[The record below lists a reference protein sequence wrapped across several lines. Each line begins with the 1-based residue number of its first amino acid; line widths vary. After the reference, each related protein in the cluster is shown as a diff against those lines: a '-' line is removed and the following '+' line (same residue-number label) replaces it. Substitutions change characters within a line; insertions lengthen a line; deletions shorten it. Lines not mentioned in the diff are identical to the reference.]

1 VVHPLSALAESLA
14 ARRLPDDPCCPGVP
28 PGAWGRAS
36 GAAVTMAMRQRRA
49 SRTRGV
55 LAACAVL
62 LAPGVALGQGFST
75 APLSTPAAMPSDS
88 LPVTARAFLDWLR
101 AQDTATFNTRAQEIR
116 EHLYALVG
124 GIVRQRFASAH
135 STDVPQ
141 GDTTLA
147 ALFTW
152 ADRFGVPGAGEVAR
166 AISATAPAA
175 VTPNPE
181 DGFHLSFSASAFSLA
196 TEHGK
201 WMVRFPY
208 FFMIGAITRQHL
220 ANGIDNDVATLSTLT
235 AANSAAVGGASQAT
249 ILLLSGQ
256 TADLPSYVGF
266 WLKQLQISPTDTI
279 ATPIPQAMRSY
290 RHFDAA
296 SHLWTEL
303 VALQIPSGSLVVVYV
318 GLDGTYQTN
327 RPHFLDLL
335 TSLRVHQ

>member
-1 VVHPLSALAESLA
+1 
-14 ARRLPDDPCCPGVP
+14 
-28 PGAWGRAS
+28 
-36 GAAVTMAMRQRRA
+36 VTMAVMHRRG
-49 SRTRGV
+49 SRIRGV
-55 LAACAVL
+55 LVACALRV
-62 LAPGVALGQGFST
+62 APGVALSQGFST

-88 LPVTARAFLDWLR
+88 LPATARGFLDWLR
-101 AQDTATFNTRAQEIR
+101 TQDTATFNSHAQELR

-135 STDVPQ
+135 SIDVPQ
-141 GDTTLA
+141 DDTTLA

-175 VTPNPE
+175 MTPDPD
-181 DGFHLSFSASAFSLA
+181 DGFQLSLSASAYSLA

-208 FFMIGAITRQHL
+208 FFMIGATTRQHL
-220 ANGIDNDVATLSTLT
+220 ANGIDNDVVTLSTLT

-256 TADLPSYVGF
+256 TADLPSYTAF
-266 WLKQLQISPTDTI
+266 WLQQLQISPTDTI
-279 ATPIPQAMRSY
+279 ANPVPQATRSY

-303 VALQIPSGSLVVVYV
+303 VALRIPSGSLVVVYI
-318 GLDGTYQTN
+318 GLDGTYQVN

-335 TSLRVHQ
+335 ASLRVRQ